1 MWPIMRPCYFLSLT
15 QNWGWHLFKDI
26 QNKKCWI
33 FCGVSTCAYHCSL
46 LQKVHTSYGYQAP
59 SQKFLFLQHSAFKK
73 DRLISLNPLRVC
85 ANVWS
90 ESQNLLF
97 HVLRGKPCPCRH
109 FTILF
114 TLFCITVAFSTHLC
128 AVCKYF
134 ICLTSLFTRPC
145 ALSEYPWLHLSVYKW
160 RKNMF

>member
-1 MWPIMRPCYFLSLT
+1 MRPCYFLSLT
-15 QNWGWHLFKDI
+15 QNWGWQLFKDI
-26 QNKKCWI
+26 QHKTMLNILWCVYMCI
-33 FCGVSTCAYHCSL
+33 SL
-46 LQKVHTSYGYQAP
+46 LFAPEDAYIVWLSSSESKVSV
-59 SQKFLFLQHSAFKK
+59 SATFSFKK

-145 ALSEYPWLHLSVYKW
+145 ALSEYPWLHLSVYMW
-160 RKNMF
+160 RKNMV